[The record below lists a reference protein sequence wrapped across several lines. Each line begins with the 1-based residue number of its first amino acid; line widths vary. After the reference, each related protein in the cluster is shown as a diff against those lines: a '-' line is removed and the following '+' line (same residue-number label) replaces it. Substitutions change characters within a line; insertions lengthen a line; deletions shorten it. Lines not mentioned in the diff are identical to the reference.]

1 MNHEQLSFFNQ
12 QLAAMLKS
20 GLPLEGSLKQ
30 LSSSMRRGKL
40 RDEIEKLEADLEQG
54 VPLEE
59 ALGRRKLPELYV
71 AMLRA
76 GIKSGD
82 LPGVLTLAA
91 DYYGNLQTTWL
102 RLKGLMV
109 YPGIV
114 LVTSLLVSAFV
125 ATIYTHMIKE
135 TSAAFGSILLFGREG
150 APSFGALLIQVWFP
164 VILLGLTTLAFI
176 LLLSIRSWRRAARWR
191 LPGFREASLSQLAST
206 LATMLEHGADLD
218 AALDVAVK
226 NESHPGARRE
236 LALWRQRLASGARRF
251 TDVALHGTLAPSLF
265 VWLVT
270 SAGENWARGFRRA
283 AELYDGRAKYR
294 IELALYAALPV
305 TILLLAAII
314 GSEMAPLLKGF
325 AQFMRAMTSTD
336 DNFQ

>member
-20 GLPLEGSLKQ
+20 GLPLESSLKQ
-30 LSSSMRRGKL
+30 LSSSMRRGHL
-40 RDEIEKLEADLEQG
+40 RDEIEKLETDLEQG
-54 VPLEE
+54 TPLEA

-76 GIKSGD
+76 GIKSND

-91 DYYGNLQTTWL
+91 DYYGNLNATWM

-114 LVTSLLVSAFV
+114 LVTSLLVAAFV

-135 TSAAFGSILLFGREG
+135 TSAAFGSFMFIGREG
-150 APSFGALLIQVWFP
+150 APSLGVLLIQVWFP

-191 LPGFREASLSQLAST
+191 LPGFREASLSQLAAT

-226 NESHPGARRE
+226 NESHPGTRRE
-236 LALWRQRLASGARRF
+236 LALWRQRLANGARRF
-251 TDVALHGTLAPSLF
+251 TDIALPGTLAPSLF

-294 IELALYAALPV
+294 IELVLYAALPV
-305 TILLLAAII
+305 TILLLATII

-325 AQFMRAMTSTD
+325 AQFMRAMTSAGD
-336 DNFQ
+336 F